1 MRKILGKWLLPLFA
15 VCMLVFAIYHVVQA
29 QQKPPKPPPPVQ
41 PARTPFGRTVA
52 GAGIIEARSQNIA
65 VGSAMPGLVMEV
77 FAPEELGLPA
87 RPDMTPWE
95 ALIGQQV
102 QQGDPL
108 FRVDDRQLNALL
120 GVHEANLASAR
131 ANLAKLEQM
140 PRKEELDVSKAKKDV
155 AKATL
160 DVQRDLAERDAKL
173 VGSGSVSEE
182 EYRQRRLNQ
191 LIAQR
196 QLLQSEADYSLSKN
210 GAWEPDKAIARAA
223 VKMAEAQVRQD
234 KTDIERAIIR
244 APVDGVVLQ
253 VNVRPGE
260 FVAPVSNQAQVVL
273 GAVTDRVNVRVDI
286 DEHDIPRFKPGAPA
300 VASLRGAPDT
310 KYPLTFVR
318 VEPYVIPKKSL
329 TGDNTERVDT
339 RVLQVLYSLKRGDRP
354 IYVGQQLDVFIDVG
368 APAPDATAPP
378 ESADANDG
386 LAGKVPARP

>member
-1 MRKILGKWLLPLFA
+1 MRKSLGKWLLPVFA
-15 VCMLVFAIYHVVQA
+15 VCMLVFAVYHVVQA
-29 QQKPPKPPPPVQ
+29 QQKPPKPPPPVE

-65 VGSAMPGLVMEV
+65 VGSALPGLVMKV
-77 FAPEELGLPA
+77 WAPEELGLPA
-87 RPDMTPWE
+87 RPGLTPWE

-102 QQGDPL
+102 KQGDPL
-108 FRVDDRQLNALL
+108 FRVDDRQLRAMLAF
-120 GVHEANLASAR
+120 HEANLTSAR

-160 DVQRDLAERDAKL
+160 DLQRDLAERDAKL

-196 QLLQSEADYSLSKN
+196 QVVQAESDYTLTRS

-223 VKMAEAQVRQD
+223 IKLAEAQILQD
-234 KTDIERAIIR
+234 NTDIDRAIVR
-244 APVDGVVLQ
+244 APVDGVILQ

-260 FVAPVSNQAQVVL
+260 FVGANPGQAMVVL
-273 GAVTDRVNVRVDI
+273 GAVTDKVNVRVDI
-286 DEHDIPRFKPGAPA
+286 DEHDIPRFKPEAPA
-300 VASLRGAPDT
+300 VASLRGAPD
-310 KYPLTFVR
+310 KQYPLTFVR

-339 RVLQVLYSLKRGDRP
+339 RVLQVIYSLKRENRP

-368 APAPDATAPP
+368 AASENPVAPP
-378 ESADANDG
+378 ESVAGANER
-386 LAGKVPARP
+386 LIQPQPAP